1 MSNVKLI
8 FPEDM
13 NVQVAMTGGLSNIS
27 PSGTWT
33 IREGVYERTGTT
45 PLIRVDVEMG
55 MGNLQLELK

>member
-1 MSNVKLI
+1 
-8 FPEDM
+8 
-13 NVQVAMTGGLSNIS
+13 MTGGLSNIS